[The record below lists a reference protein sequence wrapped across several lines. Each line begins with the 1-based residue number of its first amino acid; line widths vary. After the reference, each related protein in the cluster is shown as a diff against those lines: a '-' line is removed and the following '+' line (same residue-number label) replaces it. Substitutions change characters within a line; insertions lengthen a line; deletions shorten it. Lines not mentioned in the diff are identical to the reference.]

1 MCCGHFQEE
10 CRKKIALLL
19 SVELY
24 FNLGSVEILN
34 VQELAAESTANIFN
48 FFRQITV

>member
-1 MCCGHFQEE
+1 MYTCVVDISKKNAE
-10 CRKKIALLL
+10 KKIALLL

-34 VQELAAESTANIFN
+34 VQELAAESTVNIFN
-48 FFRQITV
+48 SFR